1 MYTAPVSA
9 AVGLSSSAVSAKPW
23 TLRRVVTAGLIG
35 NVLEWY
41 DFAIYGFFA
50 PILAAQ
56 FFPSGNRMVSLLAA
70 FGAFAVGFLMRPVGA
85 AVFGHIG
92 DRYGRAHALLASVA
106 LMAIPTVVMGLLPT
120 YATIGIAASF
130 LIVLL
135 RMFQGMAVGGEFTA
149 SIVFLAEHAPPGR
162 RGLFA
167 STSVFGATTGTLLGA
182 AVGAALSRALSPEA
196 LAAWGWRAA
205 FLSGIVVAVVAII
218 IRRNMFDTPAVVSK
232 VAPLR
237 LAVRHHRTELLRIFG
252 LNIAPAATYYTL
264 FVYAATW
271 IAESTSVERAT
282 ALDLT
287 TLSILTFLVVVLVA
301 AYASDRFGRR
311 RLMII
316 GMGAC
321 LVLAYP
327 LAWLMNRSDV
337 ASIAAAQMLFSGLL
351 AVYMAPI
358 PAFMCESFPRAVRV
372 SAVSVGYGLAYAI
385 FGGTAPAV
393 AVWLISRTGSD
404 VAFVWYLM
412 VLTSISL
419 ILALTMR
426 ERRGES
432 LT

>member
-1 MYTAPVSA
+1 MSV
-9 AVGLSSSAVSAKPW
+9 AVEVTSSAVPHKAW
-23 TLRRVVTAGLIG
+23 TLRRVVTAGLVG

-92 DRYGRAHALLASVA
+92 DRYGRARALLLSVA
-106 LMAIPTVVMGLLPT
+106 MMAIPTVLMGLLPT

-135 RMFQGMAVGGEFTA
+135 RMFQGMAVGGEFTS
-149 SIVFLAEHAPPGR
+149 SIVFLAERAPPSR
-162 RGLFA
+162 RGFFA
-167 STSVFGATTGTLLGA
+167 SMSMFGATTGTLLGA
-182 AVGAALSRALSPEA
+182 AVGAALSRALSAEA
-196 LAAWGWRAA
+196 LVSWGWRAA

-218 IRRNMFDTPAVVSK
+218 IRRNLFDTPTTVPE
-232 VAPLR
+232 VAPLK
-237 LAVRHHRTELLRIFG
+237 LAVQRHRSEMLRVFG
-252 LNIAPAATYYTL
+252 LNVAPAATYYTL

-271 IAESTSVERAT
+271 IAESTPVERAT

-287 TLSILTFLVVVLVA
+287 TMSILTFLGVVLIA
-301 AYASDRFGRR
+301 AWASDRFGRKP
-311 RLMII
+311 LMIV

-327 LAWLMNRSDV
+327 LVWLMNQGEV
-337 ASIAAAQMLFSGLL
+337 VSIAAAQMIFSGLL
-351 AVYMAPI
+351 AIYMAPI
-358 PAFMCESFPRAVRV
+358 PALMCETFPHAVRV

-393 AVWLISRTGSD
+393 AVWLISRTGND
-404 VAFVWYLM
+404 LAFAWYLM
-412 VLTSISL
+412 ALTTVSL
-419 ILALTMR
+419 VLALTTR
-426 ERRGES
+426 ERRHEP
-432 LT
+432 LV